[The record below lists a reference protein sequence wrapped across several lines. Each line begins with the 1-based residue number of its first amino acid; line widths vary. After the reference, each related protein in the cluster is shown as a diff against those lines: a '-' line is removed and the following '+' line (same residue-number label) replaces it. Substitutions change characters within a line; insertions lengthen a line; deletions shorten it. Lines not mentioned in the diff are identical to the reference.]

1 MSAHPSNVNI
11 PAYVGIQTGVTG
23 HACSQRLESSLAHA
37 GRHIRYRRPGL
48 VHYGSVLR
56 RRAPPG
62 LPPELQ
68 PTEVN
73 VHETLDRRYG
83 EPQIAVNPNTPENIV
98 VVSTDLGYVLGCQEP
113 VRQPECDLIPRQGRG
128 PSPRGFF
135 TTPGFAVNGVF
146 VSFDG
151 GKAWTKIDV
160 SHLHPAGRPE
170 FDSQGDAMITV
181 GPDGTFYLGWD
192 ALNWELGDDFLPNAG
207 IAVSKSTDGGLT
219 WSEPVLTGTPA
230 DRPWITVDQSTGT
243 IYEVSGCAACPLGP
257 RSTGDPNSPSGTIG
271 DKWLVT
277 SQDGVNWT
285 EPLRLGGTDGTNQFS
300 AVIGTMISA
309 ANGVVAT
316 TFRSTNAAAC
326 AFFVGGIAPCTVCQT
341 STAGGATWSRHRVP
355 VPFTGADRP
364 WLPRTPRRRGTTPS
378 PP

>member
-1 MSAHPSNVNI
+1 MRFRSGLSRRWLLLVTTM
-11 PAYVGIQTGVTG
+11 GIAVPVLSTTGASCGAT
-23 HACSQRLESSLAHA
+23 
-37 GRHIRYRRPGL
+37 
-48 VHYGSVLR
+48 
-56 RRAPPG
+56 APPG
-62 LPPELQ
+62 QPAGVQ

-73 VHETLDRRYG
+73 VHETLERRYG
-83 EPQIAVNPNTPENIV
+83 EPQVAVNPMNMENIV

-113 VRQPECDLIPRQGRG
+113 VRQPECDLIPREGLG

-192 ALNWELGDDFLPNAG
+192 ALNWGMADDYLPNAG
-207 IAVSKSTDGGLT
+207 IAVSKSIDGGLT

-243 IYEVSGCAACPLGP
+243 IYEVSGCPACPLGP
-257 RSTGDPNSPSGTIG
+257 RSTGDPNSPAGTIG

-285 EPLRLGGTDGTNQFS
+285 EPLRLGGTDGTNEFS
-300 AVIGTMISA
+300 ATIGTMILA

-326 AFFVGGIAPCTVCQT
+326 AFFVGGTAPCTVFQT
-341 STAGGATWSRHRVP
+341 STDGGATWSRHRMP
-355 VPFTGADRP
+355 VPFMGADRLMVAADP
-364 WLPRTPRRRGTTPS
+364 TTPGHYTGGCPS
-378 PP
+378 SC